1 MKNNDLSWSPTFPTS
16 ILLASEDHN
25 LYTFDIRRLSTPTQ
39 IYKAHVSAVTSCD
52 WSPTGTEFV
61 SGGWDRTLRI
71 WQEGHGTHPEV
82 YHTKRMQRVL
92 ATAFTADARFVLSG
106 SDDGNVRVWKA
117 NASEKLG
124 IVTARERSAIEYR
137 NALKDRWKMDAEIG
151 KVQRYAHSC
160 LIDSAVLLY
169 ILSANMIDDIGVG
182 IYRNPCTRLG
192 SLNRRW
198 KRQSA
203 SRRSGAGGIRARAR
217 ANPRRNG
224 RKWSLRNR
232 ANILYYR
239 CVVTFPHTC
248 MTRSVSRLSM
258 T

>member
-25 LYTFDIRRLSTPTQ
+25 LYTFDIRRLNTPTQ

-137 NALKDRWKMDAEIG
+137 NALKGRWKMDAEIG

-160 LIDSAVLLY
+160 LIDSAVL
-169 ILSANMIDDIGVG
+169 IEGTGVG

-192 SLNRRW
+192 ILNGRW
-198 KRQSA
+198 KKQSA
-203 SRRSGAGGIRARAR
+203 SRRSGAGGIRARER
-217 ANPRRNG
+217 ANPKQNG
-224 RKWSLRNR
+224 RKWSSRNR

-248 MTRSVSRLSM
+248 MIQSVSPSNRLSM

>member
-1 MKNNDLSWSPTFPTS
+1 MKNNDLSWSPTFSTS

-25 LYTFDIRRLSTPTQ
+25 LYTFDIRRLNTPTQ

-71 WQEGHGTHPEV
+71 WQDGHGTHPEV

-92 ATAFTADARFVLSG
+92 TTAFTADARFVLSG

-137 NALKDRWKMDAEIG
+137 NALKERWKMDAEIG
-151 KVQRYAHSC
+151 KVQRCARSVRPI
-160 LIDSAVLLY
+160 LINPVLL
-169 ILSANMIDDIGVG
+169 
-182 IYRNPCTRLG
+182 
-192 SLNRRW
+192 
-198 KRQSA
+198 
-203 SRRSGAGGIRARAR
+203 
-217 ANPRRNG
+217 
-224 RKWSLRNR
+224 
-232 ANILYYR
+232 
-239 CVVTFPHTC
+239 
-248 MTRSVSRLSM
+248 TRSI
-258 T
+258 